1 MSGKWGM
8 GGLIIPR
15 VWSNKNDQTWS
26 NIWKTSAQW
35 GFNWERCLDC
45 QQKLADK
52 STNKRSW
59 PAKWGTSTT
68 KNIPKCEC
76 PQTGEQ
82 NDQSWGTSAD
92 ATSSVHWSHQ
102 NVDQQKWGYIAP
114 APSQWFQAVAVFPKQ
129 REAWNHWVSLVHS
142 LQHNTIL
149 VWRLWKLPCRTRRKN
164 KWVSNG

>member
-1 MSGKWGM
+1 M

-15 VWSNKNDQTWS
+15 VWSDKNDQTWS

-45 QQKLADK
+45 QQKLADE

-68 KNIPKCEC
+68 QKNPKMRMS
-76 PQTGEQ
+76 TNRGAKRSKLG
-82 NDQSWGTSAD
+82 DRAAD

-102 NVDQQKWGYIAP
+102 NVDQQKWGYFAP
-114 APSQWFQAVAVFPKQ
+114 APSECFQNRERLETTGCLLSSKQ
-129 REAWNHWVSLVHS
+129 
-142 LQHNTIL
+142 QNTIL
-149 VWRLWKLPCRTRRKN
+149 VWRLWKLQDMSDT
-164 KWVSNG
+164 S